1 MIGIVIIRRLFGNGG
16 DGNGDAGDR
25 TAGAGAIACEMCIR
39 DRMWT
44 RPDAITRS
52 MYGKTARN

>member
-25 TAGAGAIACEMCIR
+25 TAGAGAIACGASQDV
-39 DRMWT
+39 DRGYPRT
-44 RPDAITRS
+44 
-52 MYGKTARN
+52 